1 MPNRS
6 NFRVEAL
13 PYAFQPGQWA
23 VAADYTQTYEQRPV
37 LHYHNCVEIGRCL
50 SGSGTLFLE
59 GRIFPFSAGSVFI
72 ILPGCVHDAHVQMS
86 GPTRTPSCW
95 RYLFWNGEE
104 PEAAALPSS
113 LVARG
118 GDLTAL
124 FDMMAEEVMQQPTGW
139 QTVLAGLHQAFFRK
153 AARLQ
158 TQPAVPGA
166 GAELLTEALR
176 IVAGDYPDLT
186 VAALADRCGISVSY
200 LRKLFQAGLGQSP
213 RSYLQRLRLEMACH
227 LLLTTRKSVLAVAQ
241 EAGFQNVSTL
251 NRLFRQTYGI
261 TPREMRESGLQNPPG
276 LL

>member
-1 MPNRS
+1 
-6 NFRVEAL
+6 
-13 PYAFQPGQWA
+13 
-23 VAADYTQTYEQRPV
+23 
-37 LHYHNCVEIGRCL
+37 
-50 SGSGTLFLE
+50 
-59 GRIFPFSAGSVFI
+59 
-72 ILPGCVHDAHVQMS
+72 
-86 GPTRTPSCW
+86 
-95 RYLFWNGEE
+95 
-104 PEAAALPSS
+104 
-113 LVARG
+113 
-118 GDLTAL
+118 
-124 FDMMAEEVMQQPTGW
+124 MQQPTGW

-241 EAGFQNVSTL
+241 EAGFQNASTL
-251 NRLFRQTYGI
+251 NRLFRQTYGT